1 MNFRL
6 IVYILGQVIR
16 AVGALMIIPIG
27 CAVYYRED
35 SLWALLVPMLLMLL
49 VGSLCCLCRPAKGT
63 GMAARDGLVAVGLSW
78 IVLSLFGMLPFI
90 LCGALTNP
98 VDAFFET
105 VSGFTT
111 TGATVL
117 GAPLGIFPEDL
128 DRGISLWRALTH
140 WIGGMGVLVFV
151 MAVMPRQDFK
161 STRLMHALRAE
172 VPGPVATKVV
182 PTLRHSAR
190 IMYGIYIVMTI
201 AEIGMLLLGK
211 MSLYDAVLHT
221 FSTAGTGGFS
231 NMNASV
237 GAFDSSYIHWV
248 ITVFMLLFSINFNL
262 YYLIITGHLLQALRS
277 EELRYYLVIVAA
289 SVATITVNIASMYDS
304 VSIALRDAA
313 FQVIS
318 ITSTTGF
325 TTAYY
330 DTWPAL
336 SQGIL
341 LLLMF
346 IGSCA
351 GSTGGGLKVGRLIIW
366 VRAALRELR
375 VLISPRQSRPVR
387 SEGRP
392 LEEDTVRATGA
403 YVTLYTLILV
413 ASALVLLVLGLDLT
427 SAFTGVITCLNN
439 VGPAFGELFGAS
451 GLASFGSVHPLGKIV
466 LALNMLLGR
475 LELFPILML
484 FYPVSFRARHRRIR
498 RSPDAM

>member
-1 MNFRL
+1 MNFGL
-6 IVYILGQVIR
+6 IIYILGQIIR
-16 AVGALMIIPIG
+16 AVGVLMVIPVG
-27 CAVYYRED
+27 CALWYRED
-35 SLWALLVPMLLMLL
+35 TVWALLIPMLTMILL
-49 VGSLCCLCRPAKGT
+49 GTLCCLRRPAKGD
-63 GMAARDGLVAVGLSW
+63 GMAAKDGLVTVGLSW
-78 IVLSLFGMLPFI
+78 IVLSLFGMLPFMI
-90 LCGALTNP
+90 SGDLKSP

-117 GAPLGIFPEDL
+117 GAPLGIYPEDL
-128 DRGISLWRALTH
+128 DRGISLWRAFTH

-151 MAVMPRQDFK
+151 MAFMPRQDFK
-161 STRLMHALRAE
+161 GTRLMHAMRAE

-190 IMYGIYIVMTI
+190 IMYGIYIVMTV
-201 AEIGMLLLGK
+201 AEVILLLFGG
-211 MSLYDAVLHT
+211 MSFYDALLHT

-248 ITVFMLLFSINFNL
+248 ITIFMLLFSINFNL
-262 YYLIITGHLLQALRS
+262 YYLIITGHVLQALRS
-277 EELRYYLVIVAA
+277 EELRYYLLLVAGAVAA
-289 SVATITVNIASMYDS
+289 ITVNIASMYDS
-304 VSIALRDAA
+304 TLIALRDAA

-346 IGSCA
+346 VGSCA

-366 VRAALRELR
+366 IRSSLRELR
-375 VLISPRQSRPVR
+375 TLLSPRQTRPVR

-392 LEEDTVRATGA
+392 VDEDTVRATGA
-403 YVTLYTLILV
+403 YVTLYFLILV
-413 ASALVLLVLGLDLT
+413 ASAVVLLLLGLDMT

-439 VGPAFGELFGAS
+439 VGPAYGELFGAS
-451 GLASFGSVHPLGKIV
+451 GLASFGSVHPIGKLV
-466 LALNMLLGR
+466 LALNMLIGR
-475 LELFPILML
+475 LEIFPILIL
-484 FYPVSFRARHRRIR
+484 FIPVSAERVRRRIR
-498 RSPDAM
+498 RSPDTL